1 MEYFVICLAALLGS
15 GLTFFS
21 GFGLG
26 TILVPVFAVFFP
38 IEIAIALTAVVHFLN
53 NLFKL
58 FLVGRNADVNI
69 VLRFGIPAVF
79 AALLGAYLLTFLT
92 HLKPLFQYS
101 IFDFQMEVMPINLII
116 AVLIVFFVLFDYIPK
131 FANLQFDKKHLAFG
145 GFLSG
150 FFGGISGNQGALRSA
165 FLMKTNLKKEAFIA
179 TGVVIAC
186 LIDVFRL
193 LIYSKDLFK
202 IEHEINYNLL
212 AAATLS
218 AFVGAYFG
226 SKLIKKVT
234 LQSIQTLTAILLIFL
249 ALLLGFGFI

>member
-1 MEYFVICLAALLGS
+1 MDYFVICLAALLGS

-26 TILVPVFAVFFP
+26 TILVPVFAIFFP

-58 FLVGRNADVNI
+58 SLVGRFADVNI

-79 AALLGAYLLTFLT
+79 AALLGAYFLEFLA

-101 IFDFQMEVMPINLII
+101 IFDFKMEIMPINLII
-116 AVLIVFFVLFDYIPK
+116 AILIVFFVLFDYIPK
-131 FANLQFDKKHLAFG
+131 FANLQFDKKHLSVG
-145 GFLSG
+145 GILSG

-186 LIDVFRL
+186 LIDFFRL

-202 IEHEINYNLL
+202 VRYEINYYLL
-212 AAATLS
+212 VAATLS
-218 AFVGAYFG
+218 AFVGAFFG

-249 ALLLGFGFI
+249 ALLLGFGLI